1 MKLLVTG
8 SNGQL
13 GWELSRLSSGEV
25 NVMAASRA
33 QIDITR
39 RDQITDAITQFEPDF
54 VINAAAYTAVDKAE
68 KESEAAYH
76 VNEIAPALLAQSC
89 SQNKI
94 PLIHLSTDY
103 VFDGLQQHAYREKD
117 TPEPLGVYGASKLAG
132 EKLVQQYG
140 EEYIILRV
148 SGVFSAH
155 GHNFVKTILRLAQEK
170 ETLRIV
176 ADQMI
181 CPTSAKNIAE
191 VIVRICENIKQNSV
205 SQWGTYHYC
214 NVHPTSWY
222 DFAKEIIALGSK
234 HKEFTVKTLVPI
246 TTAEYPTPA
255 KRPLYSVLNCSKIQ
269 SVFNIP
275 QALWGS
281 YLEEVVHEL
290 MTADSLLEEF

>member
-1 MKLLVTG
+1 MIST
-8 SNGQL
+8 
-13 GWELSRLSSGEV
+13 
-25 NVMAASRA
+25 SRA

-39 RDQITDAITQFEPDF
+39 RDQIVEAITQFEPDF

-68 KESEAAYH
+68 KESDAAYQ
-76 VNEIAPALLAQSC
+76 VNEIGPALLAQSC

-132 EKLVQQYG
+132 EKAVEHYCEQH
-140 EEYIILRV
+140 IILRV

-155 GHNFVKTILRLAQEK
+155 GNNFVKTILRLAQEK
-170 ETLRIV
+170 ETLRVV

-191 VIVRICENIKQNSV
+191 VIVRICENLKQNSV
-205 SQWGTYHYC
+205 SKWGIYHYC
-214 NVHPTSWY
+214 NAHPTSWY
-222 DFAKEIIALGSK
+222 DFAKEIIASGSK
-234 HKEFTVKTLVPI
+234 YKSFTLKTLVPI

-255 KRPLYSVLNCSKIQ
+255 KRPLYSVLNCSKMQ
-269 SVFNIP
+269 SVFDVE

-281 YLEEVVHEL
+281 YLEEMLHEL
-290 MTADSLLEEF
+290 MTADSLLTS